1 MLASFYATNFNRKF
15 EDAHFLQKM
24 TSLDFHS
31 FETFFLEKKTIAWTE
46 MNGTSIR
53 EFRVFT
59 RLKLTG
65 SNVLQVQR
73 LIEMELLV

>member
-31 FETFFLEKKTIAWTE
+31 FETFFLEKNDCMDGNEWDV
-46 MNGTSIR
+46 N
-53 EFRVFT
+53 
-59 RLKLTG
+59 TG
-65 SNVLQVQR
+65 ISSFYK
-73 LIEMELLV
+73 IEVNW